1 MTRHDPLVY
10 LPRARVQ
17 EFKKDSMIY
26 EPNRP
31 ADHLYLVISGRVRIY
46 YCAYDGTQTLLR
58 ITSTEQFFGEAC
70 LMTGT
75 LSEEHAI
82 AMETTQVMA
91 WTPAE
96 IEDRIQR
103 DPMLGLAL
111 IEYCAGHNLILQERV
126 AAMAALKTGTRVAL
140 SLIQLADS
148 MGKATPEGTIR
159 IRGLTHQSIADY
171 AGTSREIVTSEMNR
185 LRRAGHLAY
194 SRGLLDV
201 SKDAL
206 LQLLRQEQFKGDY
219 TPQTLAAKQ

>member
-10 LPRARVQ
+10 LPRARIQ
-17 EFKKDSMIY
+17 EFKKESMIY

-58 ITSTEQFFGEAC
+58 IASVEQFFGEAC
-70 LMTGT
+70 LMTGSV
-75 LSEEHAI
+75 SEEHAI
-82 AMETTQVMA
+82 AMEVTQVMA

-111 IEYCAGHNLILQERV
+111 IEYCAGHNLVLQERV
-126 AAMAALKTGTRVAL
+126 VGMAALKTGTRVAL

-148 MGKATPEGTIR
+148 MGKPTPEGKIR

-185 LRRAGHLAY
+185 LRRSGHLSY
-194 SRGLLDV
+194 SRGQLDI
-201 SKDAL
+201 SKEAL
-206 LQLLRQEQFKGDY
+206 RELLRQEGIRGDN